1 VQGLVYI
8 FIALATLG
16 VAAAAY
22 FGLTFSPIE
31 AFVTAIA
38 FGAIAVM
45 LMERRLRQRSE
56 ARLER
61 AVEDLARLL
70 STDAK
75 AGQVLSQRV
84 NAIADTNVGSRLDG
98 IEADISV
105 LGTVTRQLAEA
116 LAEFEEARRADGGSR
131 LAAATAGPVE
141 ADDDIFL
148 DPMIPEAEL
157 RAALDANRLVFHIEP
172 IVRLPARKPL
182 GYDLVPRLMQDAGG
196 LADAPD
202 FMPRR
207 GGEDLIRR
215 IEAMALDE
223 AVTIARRARTSGQP
237 ITLFLPLSRATILDK
252 KALEQVTATLVANQA
267 ITASLNF
274 AVRQTEWKP
283 LGPTEKRALYEFR
296 KAGAGFVLTDA
307 TSLRFDFAELE
318 GARLQRCAVRCDP
331 LPVAA
336 AELHRLSH
344 RGHRALCQALRDRAL
359 RHRGDRRAAV
369 AEPVRRRHQPRP
381 RTACR
386 PARPGPAGPHC
397 GASARR
403 RTPHRGASLAGRGT
417 GRLADPPAR
426 KRDRSNTWSS
436 SPIQPSGEG
445 PRQ

>member
-1 VQGLVYI
+1 MQGLVYI

-31 AFVTAIA
+31 AFVTAVA
-38 FGAIAVM
+38 FGAVAIM
-45 LMERRLRQRSE
+45 LMERQLHRRSE

-116 LAEFEEARRADGGSR
+116 LAEFEEARRSDGGSLPSYR
-131 LAAATAGPVE
+131 QSEPEPVPSE
-141 ADDDIFL
+141 DDYIEPL
-148 DPMIPEAEL
+148 IPEAEL
-157 RAALDANRLVFHIEP
+157 RAALDQNRLVFHIEP
-172 IVRLPARKPL
+172 VVTLPSRKPI

-215 IEAMALDE
+215 IEALALEE
-223 AVTIARRARTSGQP
+223 AVTIARRAKTSGQP
-237 ITLFLPLSRATILDK
+237 IRLFVPLSRSTIADRKSLD
-252 KALEQVTATLVANQA
+252 LVLATLVANQA
-267 ITASLNF
+267 VTSSLSF
-274 AVRQTEWKP
+274 AIAQPQFKALTP
-283 LGPTEKRALYEFR
+283 IEKRALTEFH
-296 KAGAGFVLTDA
+296 KAGAGFALVGA

-318 GARLQRCAVRCDP
+318 GLGFTTARFDASQFLNRPESFTDFHTADIAPYAKRFEIELCATGVLDEQQ
-331 LPVAA
+331 L
-336 AELHRLSH
+336 LSLFED
-344 RGHRALCQALRDRAL
+344 GIALVQGP
-359 RHRGDRRAAV
+359 HIG
-369 AEPVRRRHQPRP
+369 
-381 RTACR
+381 
-386 PARPGPAGPHC
+386 RPGPVRADLVIERPREPE
-397 GASARR
+397 RR
-403 RTPHRGASLAGRGT
+403 QA
-417 GRLADPPAR
+417 
-426 KRDRSNTWSS
+426 
-436 SPIQPSGEG
+436 
-445 PRQ
+445 

>member
-1 VQGLVYI
+1 MSRKGRPSIWEHERTVQGLVYI

-38 FGAIAVM
+38 FGAVAVM
-45 LMERRLRQRSE
+45 LMERQLRLRSE

-116 LAEFEEARRADGGSR
+116 LAEFEEARRHDGGSLPTYR
-131 LAAATAGPVE
+131 QSEPEPEVVE
-141 ADDDIFL
+141 EDFL
-148 DPMIPEAEL
+148 EPLIPEAEL
-157 RAALDANRLVFHIEP
+157 RAALDQNRLVFHIEP
-172 IVRLPARKPL
+172 VVTLPSRKPV

-215 IEAMALDE
+215 IEALALEE
-223 AVTIARRARTSGQP
+223 AVTIARRAKTSGQP
-237 ITLFLPLSRATILDK
+237 IRLFVPLSRATIADSKSMDLV
-252 KALEQVTATLVANQA
+252 LATLIANQA
-267 ITASLNF
+267 VTSSLLF
-274 AVRQTEWKP
+274 AIPQTQYKP
-283 LGPTEKRALYEFR
+283 LTPVEKRALGEFR
-296 KAGAGFVLTDA
+296 KAGAGFVLVAA

-318 GARLQRCAVRCDP
+318 GLGFTNVRFDAGQFLTRPDSFTDFHTADIAPYAKRFEIELCATGVLDEQQ
-331 LPVAA
+331 L
-336 AELHRLSH
+336 LSLFED
-344 RGHRALCQALRDRAL
+344 GIALVQGP
-359 RHRGDRRAAV
+359 HIG
-369 AEPVRRRHQPRP
+369 
-381 RTACR
+381 
-386 PARPGPAGPHC
+386 RPGPVRADLVVERTREPE
-397 GASARR
+397 RR
-403 RTPHRGASLAGRGT
+403 QA
-417 GRLADPPAR
+417 
-426 KRDRSNTWSS
+426 
-436 SPIQPSGEG
+436 
-445 PRQ
+445 

>member
-38 FGAIAVM
+38 FGALAVM

-70 STDAK
+70 STDAR

-131 LAAATAGPVE
+131 LAEAIAAPAEP
-141 ADDDIFL
+141 DDDIFL

-172 IVRLPARKPL
+172 VVRLPARKPL

-223 AVTIARRARTSGQP
+223 AVTIARRAKTSGQP

-318 GARLQRCAVRCDP
+318 GLGFSDVRFDATRFLSQP
-331 LPVAA
+331 QTFTDFHTADIAPYAKRFDI
-336 AELHRLSH
+336 ELCGTGVIDEQQLLSLFEDGISLVQGPH
-344 RGHRALCQALRDRAL
+344 IG
-359 RHRGDRRAAV
+359 
-369 AEPVRRRHQPRP
+369 
-381 RTACR
+381 
-386 PARPGPAGPHC
+386 RPGPVRPDLVAERPRD
-397 GASARR
+397 AERR
-403 RTPHRGASLAGRGT
+403 IEAQA
-417 GRLADPPAR
+417 
-426 KRDRSNTWSS
+426 
-436 SPIQPSGEG
+436 
-445 PRQ
+445 

>member
-31 AFVTAIA
+31 AFVTALA

-45 LMERRLRQRSE
+45 LMERSLRQRSE

-116 LAEFEEARRADGGSR
+116 LAEFEEERRTQLVSAP
-131 LAAATAGPVE
+131 AIEPVTAEPH
-141 ADDDIFL
+141 DDDLFHEPL
-148 DPMIPEAEL
+148 IPEPQL
-157 RAALDANRLVFHIEP
+157 RAALDENRLIFHIDP
-172 IVRLPARKPL
+172 IVALPSRKPV

-215 IEAMALDE
+215 IEALALEE
-223 AVTIARRARTSGQP
+223 AVTIARRARTAGQP
-237 ITLFLPLSRATILDK
+237 IRLYLPLSRATIADR
-252 KALEQVTATLVANQA
+252 KASEQVTATLVANQA
-267 ITASLNF
+267 ITSSLNF
-274 AVRQTEWKP
+274 AVPQSEWKA
-283 LGPTEKRALYEFR
+283 LGPPERRGIVEFR
-296 KAGAGFVLTDA
+296 KAGVGFALRDA
-307 TSLRFDFAELE
+307 TSLRIDFAELE
-318 GARLQRCAVRCDP
+318 GLGFGTVRLDATQFINKPQAFTDFHTADIVPYVKRFQI
-331 LPVAA
+331 
-336 AELHRLSH
+336 ELVGTGVIDEQQLLSLFED
-344 RGHRALCQALRDRAL
+344 GIALVQGP
-359 RHRGDRRAAV
+359 HVG
-369 AEPVRRRHQPRP
+369 
-381 RTACR
+381 
-386 PARPGPAGPHC
+386 RPGPVRADLVAERPPRE
-397 GASARR
+397 AERR
-403 RTPHRGASLAGRGT
+403 QA
-417 GRLADPPAR
+417 
-426 KRDRSNTWSS
+426 
-436 SPIQPSGEG
+436 
-445 PRQ
+445 

>member
-1 VQGLVYI
+1 LVYI

-31 AFVTAIA
+31 AFVTAMA
-38 FGAIAVM
+38 FGAIAVV

-61 AVEDLARLL
+61 AIEDLARLL

-75 AGQVLSQRV
+75 AGQVLSQRL
-84 NAIADTNVGSRLDG
+84 NAIADTNAGNRLDG

-116 LAEFEEARRADGGSR
+116 LAEFEEARRADGGAV
-131 LAAATAGPVE
+131 LAE
-141 ADDDIFL
+141 AISEAPAPDDDDIFL
-148 DPMIPEAEL
+148 DPMIPESEL

-172 IVRLPARKPL
+172 VVLLPSRRPL

-215 IEAMALDE
+215 IEAMALEE
-223 AVTIARRARTSGQP
+223 AVTIARRAKTSGQP
-237 ITLFLPLSRATILDK
+237 IRLFLPLSRATVLDK

-267 ITASLNF
+267 ITSSLNF
-274 AVRQTEWKP
+274 AIRQADWKP
-283 LGPTEKRALYEFR
+283 LGPGEKRALYEFR

-318 GARLQRCAVRCDP
+318 GLGFGDVRFDATRFLSRPQSFTDFHTADIAPYAKRFDIELCATGVIDEQQ
-331 LPVAA
+331 L
-336 AELHRLSH
+336 LSLFEDGISLVQGPH
-344 RGHRALCQALRDRAL
+344 IG
-359 RHRGDRRAAV
+359 
-369 AEPVRRRHQPRP
+369 
-381 RTACR
+381 
-386 PARPGPAGPHC
+386 RPGPVRPDLVVDRPRDPE
-397 GASARR
+397 RR
-403 RTPHRGASLAGRGT
+403 IEAQA
-417 GRLADPPAR
+417 
-426 KRDRSNTWSS
+426 
-436 SPIQPSGEG
+436 
-445 PRQ
+445 